1 MFSTWIEN
9 IDIGV
14 SEECG
19 CHEETCIIWP
29 FSATLHLEPDGSG
42 HMFLDDGESEY
53 DEILPARNIEE
64 LRRQS
69 INFVNNLFKQK
80 ESDNAE

>member
-1 MFSTWIEN
+1 MFSARIES
-9 IDIGV
+9 IEIGV

-19 CHEETCIIWP
+19 CHEEACIIWP
-29 FSATLHLEPDGSG
+29 FDAILHLEPDGSG

-53 DEILPARNIEE
+53 DENLPCKNIEE
-64 LRRQS
+64 LRQQA